1 MNTAT
6 LDDNNPTLNWTNTL
20 YGVPTGA
27 EMLALRNRA
36 LGSNSPQLYLCH
48 HDKDLAQAQLAS
60 EFFLSDFTV
69 LTFPAWDCLP
79 YDRVSPT
86 SHIMTE
92 RIATLSTL
100 ASAPVDKPLAILTTA
115 SALIQK
121 LPPQSIIKQSTKLLN
136 KGDTCDSN
144 DLQKT
149 LIIQGYRRASKV
161 MEAGEFAV
169 RGSIVDIFPSGYQ
182 RAIRLDFFGD
192 ELESLHW
199 FDPLTQRTE
208 GEATELTLF
217 PASEVLLTE
226 ETIQRF
232 RTRYREMFGAAHR
245 EDALYHAISDG
256 TTYPGMEHW
265 LPLFYE
271 ECDTLYDY
279 LPENIHTNLSASVT
293 STLNDRLEMAADYY
307 EARREYG
314 DNKAAKKI
322 SYNFIY
328 NPLPIDYLY
337 IKKEFLKQS
346 LNVTHAVE
354 FSAISGSEHDQSLPM
369 KAGRSLYHISKSV
382 ADSTPLDQLIIA
394 TENYKQQNIP
404 ILICC
409 QSEGSLSR
417 VQALLKE
424 KDYHATIVSEWK
436 EIIGREAGCYLTT
449 QPLAQGFQTPDA
461 ILYSEHDIFGQ
472 TIIRTRRK
480 KNREAEAFLAEA
492 AGFEEG
498 ELLVHKD
505 HGIGRFEGL
514 VTMEAA
520 GIRNDCLKLIY
531 KGDDRLF
538 LPVENI
544 DLLTRFGSEESG
556 SAELDKLGAGSWQM
570 RKARMKERVK
580 MAAAELMKI
589 AGLRA
594 IKQAPA
600 LSVTNDVYESF
611 VSKFPYDETEDQ
623 ARVIEETLED
633 LASGR
638 PMDRLV
644 CGDVG
649 FGKTEVALRAAFVT
663 AATTHDGTTKQVA
676 LICPTTLLARQH
688 YHNFVKR
695 FEGTGI
701 KVAQLSRLVTSKNA
715 NLAREGLEDGSVHII
730 IGTHAL
736 LSSKIKFDNLALVI
750 VDEEQRFGVKQKE
763 KLKSFKENVHVL
775 TLSATPI
782 PRTLQMALSG
792 VRELSLMTTPP
803 VDRLAIRSFVM
814 PFDPIV
820 VGEAIQREMH
830 RGGQVFYVAPRIAD
844 LSEVR
849 RRIAEIAPTAR
860 IAMATGQMPAAELD
874 DIMNKFYEGAFDILI
889 STAIIES
896 GIDIPTAN
904 TMIIHR
910 ADKFGLAQLY
920 QMRGRV
926 GRGKVRAYAYFTLEH
941 HRNIS
946 KDATRR
952 LEVMQTLDTLGAGFT
967 LASHD
972 MDIRGFGN
980 MVGEEQSGHVKEV
993 GVELYQHMLQ
1003 EAIIE
1008 AKHHALLDDKSGDE
1022 AVDNSDFTPQVN
1034 LGISLLIPE
1043 TYIEDLPLRLSLY
1056 RRLAKLEAQDEV
1068 ESFAAEMVDRFG
1080 ELPEEVTSLL
1090 GVLSIKRECRLAH
1103 ISKIDAGPKGIVISF
1118 HENTFPKP
1126 EALIGYVAKHSR
1138 TAKVRPDQ
1146 SLFIAMNMGTT
1157 AERIAR
1163 VRQHISTIS
1172 ALLS

>member
-6 LDDNNPTLNWTNTL
+6 LDADNPTLNWTDTL

-36 LGSNSPQLYLCH
+36 LGSNSPQLFVCH
-48 HDKDLAQAQLAS
+48 HDKDLALAQLSAD
-60 EFFLSDFTV
+60 FFLSDFHV

-79 YDRVSPT
+79 YDRVSPA
-86 SHIMTE
+86 SHIMTQ

-100 ASAPVDKPLAILTTA
+100 ASPPVDKPLAVLTTA
-115 SALIQK
+115 SALLQK
-121 LPPQSIIKQSTKLLN
+121 IPPQSIIKQSTIALN
-136 KGDTCDSN
+136 KGDTLDN
-144 DLQKT
+144 NALQNT

-161 MEAGEFAV
+161 MEAGEYAV
-169 RGSIVDIFPSGYQ
+169 RGSIVDIFPSGAT

-192 ELESLHW
+192 DLESLNW

-208 GEATELTLF
+208 ETAETLTLF
-217 PASEVLLTE
+217 PASEVLLTD

-232 RTRYREMFGAAHR
+232 RSRYREMFGAAHR

-256 TTYPGMEHW
+256 NTYHGMEHW

-271 ECDTLYDY
+271 QCDTLYDY
-279 LPENIHTNLSASVT
+279 LPESIQTNLHASAT
-293 STLNDRLEMAADYY
+293 STLNDRIEMAADYY
-307 EARREYG
+307 EARREYSE
-314 DNKAAKKI
+314 DKTKNKLN
-322 SYNFIY
+322 YNFIY

-337 IKKEFLKQS
+337 TNKESLKYT
-346 LNVTHAVE
+346 LNATHAVE
-354 FSAISGSEHDQSLPM
+354 FSALSGSERDQSLPM
-369 KAGRSLYHISKSV
+369 KAGKSLYHISKSV
-382 ADSTPLDQLIIA
+382 TESTPIDQLIAA
-394 TENYKQQNIP
+394 TENYKVQNVP
-404 ILICC
+404 TLVCC

-424 KDYHATIVSEWK
+424 KDYPCTTITHWNELK
-436 EIIGREAGCYLTT
+436 GRQAGCYLTA
-449 QPLAQGFQTPDA
+449 QPLAQGFESPDA
-461 ILYSEHDIFGQ
+461 IFYSEHDIFGQ

-505 HGIGRFEGL
+505 HGIGRFDGL
-514 VTMEAA
+514 VTMETS

-544 DLLTRFGSEESG
+544 DMLTRFGSEESG

-580 MAAAELMKI
+580 MAAEELMKI
-589 AGLRA
+589 AGMRA
-594 IKQAPA
+594 IKQAPI
-600 LSVTNDVYESF
+600 LQTPHDVYESF

-623 ARVIEETLED
+623 ARVIDEVIED
-633 LASGR
+633 LASGK

-663 AATTHDGTTKQVA
+663 AATTTDGNVKQVA

-688 YHNFVKR
+688 YHNFSKR

-701 KVAQLSRLVTSKNA
+701 KVAQLSRLVSAKNA

-736 LSSKIKFDNLALVI
+736 LSSKVKFKKLALVI

-763 KLKSFKENVHVL
+763 KLKAFKENVHVL

-830 RGGQVFYVAPRIAD
+830 RGGQVFYVAPRIKD

-849 RRIAEIAPTAR
+849 RRISEIAPTAR
-860 IAMATGQMPAAELD
+860 IAMANGQMAAGELD
-874 DIMNKFYEGAFDILI
+874 EIMNKFYEGAFDILL

-1003 EAIIE
+1003 EAIEE
-1008 AKHHALLDDKSGDE
+1008 AKHNASLEEKSVDKATS
-1022 AVDNSDFTPQVN
+1022 SDAFTPQVN

-1043 TYIEDLPLRLSLY
+1043 AYIEDLPLRLSLY
-1056 RRLAKLEAQDEV
+1056 RRLAKLEDEAEV

-1080 ELPEEVTSLL
+1080 PLPEEVTSLL
-1090 GVLSIKRECRLAH
+1090 GVLSIKRECRDAY
-1103 ISKIDAGPKGIVISF
+1103 IEKIDAGPKGIVISF
-1118 HENTFPKP
+1118 FENSFPKP
-1126 EALIGYVAKHSR
+1126 DALIGYIARHSR
-1138 TAKVRPDQ
+1138 TAKIRPDQ
-1146 SLFIAMNMGTT
+1146 SLFIAMEMGST
-1157 AERIAR
+1157 AERIKR
-1163 VRQHISTIS
+1163 VREHIHTI
-1172 ALLS
+1172 AGLLS